1 MGVFPPVFTVLLVC
15 TGNICRSPMAFG
27 FLRQLLR
34 ERGITFIPIQSAGV
48 QAWDDS
54 PPTPEAV
61 EALRERGIDISI
73 HLARRLNRGLIEDA
87 DLVLAMSAEHR
98 DATQR
103 IVPATSDRTF
113 TLKEFVQLLE
123 STDSQDPPRMRSKP
137 TRDITPTC
145 SWSARTPTTTATTGF
160 T

>member
-1 MGVFPPVFTVLLVC
+1 MGGILLVC

-34 ERGITFIPIQSAGV
+34 ERGASSIALQSAGV

-61 EALRERGIDISI
+61 EALWERGIDISD
-73 HLARRLNRGLIEDA
+73 HTARRLNRGLIEEA
-87 DLVLAMSAEHR
+87 DLILAMAADHR

-103 IVPATSDRTF
+103 IVP
-113 TLKEFVQLLE
+113 
-123 STDSQDPPRMRSKP
+123 
-137 TRDITPTC
+137 
-145 SWSARTPTTTATTGF
+145 
-160 T
+160 

>member
-87 DLVLAMSAEHR
+87 DLVLAMSAVHGFFSR
-98 DATQR
+98 WLKDFAADRRPRSQKFYR
-103 IVPATSDRTF
+103 IINEIPTALMILIVIM
-113 TLKEFVQLLE
+113 VIV
-123 STDSQDPPRMRSKP
+123 KP
-137 TRDITPTC
+137 
-145 SWSARTPTTTATTGF
+145 F
-160 T
+160 